1 MVTLP
6 LSGGVDILYDKGS
19 PSISSEN
26 WSKSMDNE
34 ISSSALTVPP
44 TTIGTSLIGL
54 ITNVIN
60 PTLLNSTPSKALKV
74 KESVPLKFKSGSY

>member
-1 MVTLP
+1 
-6 LSGGVDILYDKGS
+6 
-19 PSISSEN
+19 
-26 WSKSMDNE
+26 MDNE

-60 PTLLNSTPSKALKV
+60 PTLLNSTPSKALNV
-74 KESVPLKFKSGSY
+74 KESVPLKFKSGTYSTSPVVLLITVSIPLVEVVTIS